1 MTLNVVLGLLVL
13 IVLWVI
19 IAYNRFVSLNNRTG
33 EAWSDITVQ
42 LKRRHDLIPNIVTTV
57 QGYAKHEKQA
67 FENVTAARAKAMG
80 AQGITD
86 KGDTENA
93 LTGAIKTVIAVAEAY
108 PDLKANQNFLAL
120 QAELAETENKIM
132 MARRYYNGNVRDFN
146 TSVQSFPGNVLAGM
160 FKFSQ
165 KEFFKLD
172 DASEANVPEVKV

>member
-1 MTLNVVLGLLVL
+1 MTLNVALGLLVL

-19 IAYNRFVSLNNRTG
+19 IAYNRFVSLNNKTG

-57 QGYAKHEKQA
+57 AGYAKHEKQV
-67 FENVTAARAKAMG
+67 FENVTAARTKAMA
-80 AQGITD
+80 AQSISD

-93 LTGAIKTVIAVAEAY
+93 LTGALKSVIAVAEAY
-108 PDLKANQNFLAL
+108 PDLKANQNFLSL
-120 QAELAETENKIM
+120 QSELAETENKIM

-146 TSVQSFPGNVLAGM
+146 TSIQSFPGNILAGM
-160 FKFSQ
+160 FRFSQ

-172 DASEANVPEVKV
+172 DANEANVPDAKF